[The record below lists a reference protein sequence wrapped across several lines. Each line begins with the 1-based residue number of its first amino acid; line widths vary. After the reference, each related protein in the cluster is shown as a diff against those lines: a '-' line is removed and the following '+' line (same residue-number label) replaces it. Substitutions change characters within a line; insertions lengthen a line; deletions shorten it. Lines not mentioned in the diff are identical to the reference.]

1 MTKKHK
7 QRSFVP
13 AQYAALKISKTKS
26 YINTNALVLNAWKQ
40 IGDAANIFVSLR
52 YVQHSWQCFSEW
64 SKIEMTEF
72 WGFLRKIHEY
82 TWAMLFSQS
91 GKGGKTGMGY
101 TQVAIE
107 KYPQSSFR
115 DNLDPNIT
123 LFELRI
129 SEKSRVHCFRHESV
143 CYICWLDRNHDIL
156 R

>member
-1 MTKKHK
+1 MSYT
-7 QRSFVP
+7 
-13 AQYAALKISKTKS
+13 ALKVSKEKN
-26 YINTNALVLNAWKQ
+26 YINTNASVLDAWKR

-64 SKIEMTEF
+64 SKTEMAEF

-82 TWAMLFSQS
+82 TWTMLFSQS
-91 GKGGKTGMGY
+91 GKGAKAGKGY

-107 KYPQSSFR
+107 NYPQSVFR
-115 DNLDPNIT
+115 DSLDPNIT

-129 SEKSRVHCFRHESV
+129 SDKARVHCFRHESV